1 MKKESPVVYVI
12 KGIIPYSDRDHS
24 VIAVY
29 LDEEKANKRYEKER
43 KDDTYV
49 DVQMEYY
56 EVDD

>member
-1 MKKESPVVYVI
+1 MKKSPVVYVI
-12 KGIIPYSDRDHS
+12 KGIIPYSCRDHS

-29 LDEEKANKRYEKER
+29 LDEKKANKRYEDER
-43 KDDTYV
+43 NDDTYM